1 MDLEKFY
8 DKYWTEKNDDIDHNR
23 INMIVEFV
31 ESGKE
36 VLEINCGLGILA
48 EKMAKK
54 GADITVTDLSNV
66 ALQKTRS
73 RGIEKTF
80 KVDIDTE
87 PLPFESSKFDTI
99 VSNSMIEHT
108 FFMDSTIKEGVRVL
122 KDGGKFIMMVPN
134 IGHWRFR
141 LWLLCGKFPYIPNTP
156 TDILHLRFFTLHT
169 LKEMGK
175 QFGLKVKK
183 INGNPGSWVRALYP
197 MFFRAPGIRQLYDL
211 LANIHPSLFAR
222 DVLIVFEKER

>member
-8 DKYWTEKNDDIDHNR
+8 DKYWTDKNDDIDHNR
-23 INMIVEFV
+23 LCMMVEHV

-48 EKMAKK
+48 EKIAKK

-66 ALQKTRS
+66 ALQKARS

-87 PLPFESSKFDTI
+87 PLPFESYRFDI
-99 VSNSMIEHT
+99 VVSNSMIEHT
-108 FFMDSTIKEGVRVL
+108 FFPENTMRGGVRVL

-141 LWLLCGKFPYIPNTP
+141 LWLLFGRFPYLQNTP
-156 TDILHLRFFTLHT
+156 TDMLHLRFFTLHE

-175 QFGLKVKK
+175 KFGLKVKK
-183 INGNPGSWVRALYP
+183 VSGNPGLWVNTIYP
-197 MFFRAPGIRQLYDL
+197 IFFRAPIIKQFYGL
-211 LANIHPSLFAR
+211 LADIHPSLFAR
-222 DVLIVFEKER
+222 DVLIIFEK